1 MVLGQVVKVQRQEIE
16 ACMTCYLCNKL
27 FRDATTISE
36 CLHTFCRKCI
46 YKKITDEELD
56 SCPVCDTEL
65 GCSPL
70 EKLRADH
77 SWQDLRAKI
86 FLSNRKKA
94 KEPETVSLVPEG
106 VPSVPETAPA
116 VPEAMPIQEADRPV
130 PLIGRRKERSLS
142 SLVVSTPKISVKSFL
157 TGKRSKPIARKR
169 ESPVLIKELVKK
181 VDGYYESLSSPETLS
196 KIAQNK
202 RQNSSTAESPKQHK
216 PNKVA
221 EDGVKPCKGKADF
234 WKPLNC
240 SVEASSKTKSNKS
253 ELQEILVQIKKLDA
267 QEKAQSLK
275 TSVKEHGDKSKV
287 NGEESNLTASPSVSV
302 KPRRLQGMQ
311 QKRAAPSEGLNIPA
325 QTIVDANSKCDTR
338 FSPIWFSLVA
348 SDHEQGGSAPLPQ
361 ISSCYLRVKDG
372 NLPVSYIKKY
382 LAQKLGLVRE
392 AEVEISM
399 RGQPVVS
406 TMQLHNLVDW
416 WLQTASASERIR
428 TTVGGSAKDFVMV
441 LSYGR
446 KAHPP

>member
-1 MVLGQVVKVQRQEIE
+1 MMLGQVVKVQREEIA
-16 ACMTCYLCNKL
+16 ACMTCPLCKKL

-86 FLSNRKKA
+86 FLSNIKKT
-94 KEPETVSLVPEG
+94 KEPETVS
-106 VPSVPETAPA
+106 SVPETAPA
-116 VPEAMPIQEADRPV
+116 VSEAMPVQEADHSV

-157 TGKRSKPIARKR
+157 TGKRSRPIARKR

-181 VDGYYESLSSPETLS
+181 VDDYYESLSSPETLS
-196 KIAQNK
+196 KIAQTK

-216 PNKVA
+216 SNKVS

-287 NGEESNLTASPSVSV
+287 T
-302 KPRRLQGMQ
+302 
-311 QKRAAPSEGLNIPA
+311 A
-325 QTIVDANSKCDTR
+325 QTVVDANSKCDTR

-372 NLPVSYIKKY
+372 SLPVSYIKKY

-406 TMQLHNLVDW
+406 TLQLHTLVDW

-428 TTVGGSAKDFVMV
+428 TTVGSSAKDFVMV
-441 LSYGR
+441 LFIWSNSSSSVNIFASAA
-446 KAHPP
+446 KCHLLQQ